1 VVESDRGVNFIKVYD
16 KHVWKYYNETPLHD
30 KYLLIKRKKVT
41 VKEVPGGKL
50 ILNKISV
57 ITLDLF

>member
-16 KHVWKYYNETPLHD
+16 KHVWKYYNETP
-30 KYLLIKRKKVT
+30 LLIKRKKVT